1 MPMEILVSGIAA
13 TLTTVAFVPQAWHI
27 IRHKGTK
34 AISLHMYVAFA
45 IGVAFWLLFGF
56 MIWNWPMIVAN
67 TITLALA
74 LAIIAMKLKYK

>member
-1 MPMEILVSGIAA
+1 MEILVSSVAA
-13 TLTTVAFVPQAWHI
+13 TLTTADFVPQALHI
-27 IRHKGTK
+27 IRYKESS

-45 IGVAFWLLFGF
+45 TGVAFWLLFGF

-74 LAIIAMKLKYK
+74 LTILRMKLKYG